1 MDFLSSFLASFA
13 KAQVLPSGFA
23 EDMLPEHVYTDLPD
37 APVSSLLCVQAYGA
51 HSVSAPFIYQF
62 HSFPC
67 YLLIY
72 TQKGVGTLKTAESSF
87 SLSEETLMLFDC
99 RQPFSLS
106 ISGNFWKFKIYF
118 CTGSLLD
125 AFYQKKSGMFWELGN
140 TPELLHYLHM
150 LDSNNRDFFHRNPF
164 LDIKCFSG
172 LFSDLAIADEVPDHE
187 GIPSYLLYM
196 KKCFDYS
203 YASHYSLKQFEE
215 ELDISKY
222 RLCREFTNIFG
233 ISPLQYLNR
242 RRIEASKQL
251 LRSSTLTV
259 HEIGSMVG
267 FDNTNH
273 FINLFKR
280 ETDNITPNLYRQ
292 QK

>member
-1 MDFLSSFLASFA
+1 
-13 KAQVLPSGFA
+13 
-23 EDMLPEHVYTDLPD
+23 
-37 APVSSLLCVQAYGA
+37 
-51 HSVSAPFIYQF
+51 
-62 HSFPC
+62 
-67 YLLIY
+67 
-72 TQKGVGTLKTAESSF
+72 
-87 SLSEETLMLFDC
+87 
-99 RQPFSLS
+99 
-106 ISGNFWKFKIYF
+106 
-118 CTGSLLD
+118 
-125 AFYQKKSGMFWELGN
+125 
-140 TPELLHYLHM
+140 
-150 LDSNNRDFFHRNPF
+150 
-164 LDIKCFSG
+164 
-172 LFSDLAIADEVPDHE
+172 
-187 GIPSYLLYM
+187 M